1 MISVKNEKTIET
13 LNDLLFER
21 KIDGSAIRSIE
32 IMRVNSS
39 GKAEVKVIKKAGKI
53 MANLLHDMDL
63 LLHSKHVL
71 SYKVSHTSDMV
82 AIFEITMTGE

>member
-39 GKAEVKVIKKAGKI
+39 GKAERLSCIGIDCRNPISETAGQSQGKE
-53 MANLLHDMDL
+53 ADL
-63 LLHSKHVL
+63 
-71 SYKVSHTSDMV
+71 
-82 AIFEITMTGE
+82 